1 MLKILLV
8 EDETIIAANMTKILE
23 KMGYEVIGSTMDS
36 EKTIRTLEAEKAGN
50 HQPDL
55 ILLEINLSGKLDGI
69 DLAEEINKRFDI
81 PIIFTANYTDIATV
95 ERAKKVNPINYLI
108 KPIRPEQL
116 YIAIEIAMFNLAKK
130 EGEIKQDLEEISEGL
145 FIKDALFIKEK
156 FRYTK
161 MHISEMLWIKVEGNY
176 LEIQLADRK
185 ELIRGSLGTF
195 LKKMNRNNFFRTH
208 KSYAVNLDYLT
219 KFHPKNVTI
228 LQTIIP
234 ISKTFASELLKRLDV
249 I

>member
-1 MLKILLV
+1 MLKILIV
-8 EDETIIAANMTKILE
+8 EDEIVIAANMTRILE
-23 KMGYEVIGSTMDS
+23 NMGYEVVGLKMDFEKVIG
-36 EKTIRTLEAEKAGN
+36 TLEAEN
-50 HQPDL
+50 CPPDL
-55 ILLEINLSGKLDGI
+55 ILSEINLCGNRDGI
-69 DLAEEINKRFDI
+69 ELAEEINKRFDI
-81 PIIFTANYTDIATV
+81 PIIFTTTHNDMATI

-108 KPIRPEQL
+108 KPLTPEQL
-116 YIAIEIAMFNLAKK
+116 YIAIEIAMVNLARK
-130 EGEIKQDLEEISEGL
+130 EGKFKHDEEDVTQGL

-161 MHISEMLWIKVEGNY
+161 MPISEMLWIKAEGNY

-185 ELIRGSLGTF
+185 ELIRASLGTF
-195 LKKMNRNNFFRTH
+195 LEKLNRNNFFRTH

-219 KFHPKNVTI
+219 KFDPKSVTI

-234 ISKTFASELLKRLDV
+234 ISKPYAEKLLKRLEV